1 MSKVKI
7 ASKNNPEGRGQARG
21 YFHNG
26 KKIKP
31 VKLIA
36 DGQSFLAAEYED
48 SGEVVIGQNGKAL
61 SWNSAKNLA

>member
-1 MSKVKI
+1 MGKAKI
-7 ASKNNPEGRGQARG
+7 ASKNNPEGRGQAKE

-36 DGQSFLAAEYED
+36 GRQSFFAAEYED
-48 SGEVVIGQNGKAL
+48 SGEVIIDQNGKVL
-61 SWNSAKNLA
+61 PWDSAKNLA